1 MTDSTVGRV
10 PAMKAVWTEQLRVVG
25 LAIRREG
32 ALAAVVLALGSLAL
46 VAFSRMPVLQAI
58 VDEGEVGELVFDP
71 GEPPWGFFAVLAA
84 LLLPLVVWK
93 GERRFGDTPLWSLPV
108 DHRRHALLKVAAGW
122 VWLLAILGAALVWVT
137 LTVLAS
143 GGALGV
149 DEVRLL
155 IIDPVGATA
164 GTPGATESV
173 RWTTPWWGVGTPVHV
188 GDRHLPAGQH
198 PDARHGASA
207 VLGRRAVGRGR
218 GRAGRHRGPGHRLDS
233 ADRRARC
240 LVRRWRFVQPRGAS
254 PDRWERGVDAAAD
267 HGNVDG
273 IVRVL
278 DQPGA
283 GGGAGGVLPAA
294 ESLIQEL
301 WRIMSMT

>member
-58 VDEGEVGELVFDP
+58 VDQGEVGELVFDP

-155 IIDPVGATA
+155 ILDPVGATA

-173 RWTTPWWGVGTPVHV
+173 SWTTPWWEWALPFTSATAAYLLASTLVLGVAEVRDIGWIQRTAELVAWYIG
-188 GDRHLPAGQH
+188 GDSFNRGVHLPTGGSEGWTLLPTMGMWTASSAFWISLGLVGVL
-198 PDARHGASA
+198 GAS
-207 VLGRRAVGRGR
+207 GRLRNR
-218 GRAGRHRGPGHRLDS
+218 
-233 ADRRARC
+233 
-240 LVRRWRFVQPRGAS
+240 
-254 PDRWERGVDAAAD
+254 
-267 HGNVDG
+267 
-273 IVRVL
+273 
-278 DQPGA
+278 
-283 GGGAGGVLPAA
+283 
-294 ESLIQEL
+294 
-301 WRIMSMT
+301 